1 VFSGQLDG
9 SSWMVRN
16 CSKFY
21 GASLLDHA
29 WFAVAAW
36 LIRVRF
42 VGGSRL
48 DCSLLLL
55 VFLASG
61 SQAAR
66 VWSAVGSLVARGCN
80 GWWLVRIW
88 FMGGLRLSL
97 GWLIR
102 FLLLAG
108 WLLLRR

>member
-1 VFSGQLDG
+1 MADSWMRHLSHKVRFRFLAHCCVAPDPGWFVFSGQLDG

-80 GWWLVRIW
+80 GW
-88 FMGGLRLSL
+88 
-97 GWLIR
+97 
-102 FLLLAG
+102 
-108 WLLLRR
+108 